1 MFRSVFHIWRKL
13 IFCSLVVTTLLSLLA
28 AHRSIQERLASKN
41 RPIQSRLVL
50 PEGRPSF
57 SQDSIDRAMALF
69 DIDVPA
75 NVQWPTID
83 PDLLDRGVTIMDPMG
98 HRTIR
103 IGPAGFASWGIL
115 GSTLAHEVEV
125 HGTQSFLWIKGLDRL
140 GFDGTALAEREAYL
154 YEIKGASR
162 FGLSRSEV
170 QGIEETMNFYYPA
183 SDDGIRFSAGVNDF
197 H

>member
-1 MFRSVFHIWRKL
+1 MVGSIFHIWRKL

-28 AHRSIQERLASKN
+28 AHNSIQERLASKN
-41 RPIQSRLVL
+41 RPKQSRLVL
-50 PEGRPSF
+50 PAGQPSF
-57 SQDSIDRAMALF
+57 SQDSIDRAMDLF
-69 DIDVPA
+69 EIDVPA

-83 PDLLDRGVTIMDPMG
+83 PDLLDRGVTIIDPMG

-140 GFDGTALAEREAYL
+140 GLDGTALAEREAYL
-154 YEIKGASR
+154 HEIKGASR

-170 QGIEETMNFYYPA
+170 QGIRETMNFYYP
-183 SDDGIRFSAGVNDF
+183 SPDDDIRFSDSVSEF